1 MFTSTMNV
9 AELQREARK
18 DFFELSSKV
27 RIAIERFNRRHC
39 DLINNS
45 QLMFNDTP
53 ACLISN
59 SVENRKWRTRRS
71 NTWTTH
77 FRFKNEI
84 TGAYMETQCYLY
96 TAVVRTNGTEYI
108 FLDNLNAPI
117 AERFTL
123 HFIERYKERHLKPHQ
138 IDTKSM
144 PVPLYFKIKNQD
156 CIIGRYYKTT
166 DIDVEEGKH
175 KKFWIALEGIYVT
188 DYIDG
193 MLTYIT
199 FMDKDDLS
207 PLKKQV
213 YEEEIAWDWM
223 LRATDPHRSEE
234 ERSKAVYCLAAT
246 ENLGRIVERFFNRN
260 LEDDDNG
267 EKKKMMAHIR
277 EEMNKQEVMIKEAKE
292 FSQKR
297 GKEILQK
304 NKVTGTLNPKN
315 LIDDIDIKEYDIERL
330 RNEQRLNRQT

>member
-27 RIAIERFNRRHC
+27 RIAIERFNRLHC
-39 DLINNS
+39 NLINNS
-45 QLMFNDTP
+45 QLMLNDTP

-59 SVENRKWRTRRS
+59 SVETRKWRTRRS
-71 NTWTTH
+71 NTWTSH

-84 TGAYMETQCYLY
+84 TGAYMETQCFLY

-108 FLDNLNAPI
+108 FLDNMSAPI

-138 IDTKSM
+138 IDTKAM
-144 PVPLYFKIKNQD
+144 PAPLYFKIKNQD
-156 CIIGRYYKTT
+156 CIMGRYYKTT

-175 KKFWIALEGIYVT
+175 KKFWIAPEGIYVT

-213 YEEEIAWDWM
+213 YEEEIVWDLM
-223 LRATDPHRSEE
+223 LCIIDPHRSEE
-234 ERSKAVYCLAAT
+234 ERSKAAYCIAAT
-246 ENLGRIVERFFNRN
+246 ENLGRIVERFVNRN
-260 LEDDDNG
+260 VENDENG
-267 EKKKMMAHIR
+267 EKKKMMAYIR
-277 EEMNKQEVMIKEAKE
+277 KEMSKQEVMIKEAKE
-292 FSQKR
+292 LAMKR
-297 GKEILQK
+297 EKEKLQK
-304 NKVTGTLNPKN
+304 NKVTGTLNPQN
-315 LIDDIDIKEYDIERL
+315 LIDEIDIKEYDIERL
-330 RNEQRLNRQT
+330 KNEQRLNRQS